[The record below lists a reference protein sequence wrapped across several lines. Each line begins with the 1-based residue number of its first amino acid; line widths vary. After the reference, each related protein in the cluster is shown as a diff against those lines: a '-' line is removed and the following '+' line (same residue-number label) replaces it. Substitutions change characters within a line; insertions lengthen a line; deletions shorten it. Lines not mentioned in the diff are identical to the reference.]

1 MSTTAEM
8 PAEVSLGEA
17 AKNSKQVG
25 LVSMEQRMAEAMK
38 AGSVAPVAKT
48 TASTELSPEP
58 ESKVE
63 KSLLSKVKDMEK
75 DEVKKEV
82 KSESP
87 KAADWKKVNED
98 REALRKEKEEL
109 ANRLKE
115 LETSAVKPE
124 RLKELEEQVNKLHGE
139 LEVKAFERS
148 EAYQNKFVKPINGLI
163 EQLHDYAKVL
173 ELDPSV
179 VDQALSLHGKQRL
192 DFVDEHFGS
201 STSAVAA
208 ISQALFQLDHLNKE
222 KDSALNLNREQ
233 MKALMEEEARQRG
246 TSEKAETE
254 AILKAFESRKTWAAE
269 KLPHF
274 RENGDESHNK
284 QVQENLELAKAL
296 ITGTAD
302 PEDIAAAPYLA
313 VAARSAI
320 QRASVLEKENFD
332 LRARLAEYTS
342 NEPTLG
348 SGDKT
353 SSNNG
358 GKPMGILAKMGIRD

>member
-1 MSTTAEM
+1 MSTTAEL

-17 AKNSKQVG
+17 AKTSKQVG
-25 LVSMEQRMAEAMK
+25 LVSMEQRISEAMK
-38 AGSVAPVAKT
+38 KGSVEPAKT

-58 ESKVE
+58 ESKAE

-75 DEVKKEV
+75 DEKKEV

-124 RLKELEEQVNKLHGE
+124 RLKELEDQISKLHSE

-148 EAYQNKFVKPINGLI
+148 DAYQNKFVKPINGLV
-163 EQLHDYAKVL
+163 EQLHEYAKVL

-179 VDQALSLHGKQRL
+179 VDQALALHGKQRL
-192 DFVDEHFGS
+192 EFVDEHFSG

-222 KDSALNLNREQ
+222 KDQALSMNREQ
-233 MKALMEEEARQRG
+233 MKALMEEESRQRG
-246 TSEKAETE
+246 QSDEAERE
-254 AILKAFESRKTWAAE
+254 AILKAFDARKSWAAE

-274 RENGDESHNK
+274 RENGDEKHN
-284 QVQENLELAKAL
+284 QEVKANLELAKAL
-296 ITGTAD
+296 ITGEAD

-320 QRASVLEKENFD
+320 QRANALEKENFD

-342 NEPTLG
+342 NEPSIG
-348 SGDKT
+348 SGDRT
-353 SSNNG
+353 SSNNN
-358 GKPMGILAKMGIRD
+358 GKPMGILAKMGIKD